1 MERIL
6 RFGIVGCG
14 MISRWHAEAIR
25 RVPGAVLAGV
35 CDAQMERAEK
45 FAGEYGAAAFP
56 ALDGLLASEIDAVC
70 ICTPSGLHA
79 SQAAAA
85 ALAGKHVLVEK
96 PVGLTLAE
104 LSQVRAA
111 CRASGTVLGTVS
123 QLLFSPDVCRLKK
136 ALEEHALGRI
146 LLCDLSMDFW
156 REPAYYQQSPWRGT
170 WKMDGG
176 GALMNQGIHG
186 ISLLLHLMGGVR
198 AVTAQTRTSFH
209 SIETEDTAAA
219 LVEFQ
224 NGAVGTIHASTA
236 AYPGSPRVLR
246 ISGSAGTAELTEDRL
261 TRWALPAE
269 SWIREASETAA
280 SDPQALGWEGH
291 RLQLEDFV
299 RAIREGQQP
308 QAGLEEGCRPVELIL
323 SMYRSAETGRRVEVE
338 NFRLGACG

>member
-1 MERIL
+1 
-6 RFGIVGCG
+6 
-14 MISRWHAEAIR
+14 
-25 RVPGAVLAGV
+25 
-35 CDAQMERAEK
+35 
-45 FAGEYGAAAFP
+45 
-56 ALDGLLASEIDAVC
+56 
-70 ICTPSGLHA
+70 
-79 SQAAAA
+79 
-85 ALAGKHVLVEK
+85 
-96 PVGLTLAE
+96 
-104 LSQVRAA
+104 
-111 CRASGTVLGTVS
+111 
-123 QLLFSPDVCRLKK
+123 
-136 ALEEHALGRI
+136 
-146 LLCDLSMDFW
+146 
-156 REPAYYQQSPWRGT
+156 
-170 WKMDGG
+170 MDGG

-269 SWIREASETAA
+269 SWIREASEPAA

>member
-1 MERIL
+1 MEQIL
-6 RFGIVGCG
+6 RFGIAGCG

-25 RVPGAVLAGV
+25 RIPGAVLTGV

-45 FAGEYGAAAFP
+45 FAGEYGAEAFP
-56 ALDGLLASEIDAVC
+56 ALDGLLASGVDAVC

-85 ALAGKHVLVEK
+85 ARAGKHVLVEK
-96 PVGLTLAE
+96 PVGLTLEE
-104 LSQVRAA
+104 LSQVRTA
-111 CRASGTVLGTVS
+111 CRESGTVLGTIS
-123 QLLFSPDVCRLKK
+123 QLLFSPDVRRLKK
-136 ALEEHALGRI
+136 ALEEHELGRI

-156 REPAYYQQSPWRGT
+156 REPAYYHQSPWRGT

-186 ISLLLHLMGGVR
+186 IGLLLHLMGGVR
-198 AVTAQTRTSFH
+198 TVTAQSRTNFH

-219 LVEFQ
+219 LLEFQ

-246 ISGSAGTAELTEDRL
+246 LSGSGGTAELTEDRL
-261 TRWALPAE
+261 TRWALPSE
-269 SWIREASETAA
+269 SWTREATDTAA
-280 SDPQALGWEGH
+280 SDPRALSWEGH

-299 RAIREGQQP
+299 QAIREGRQP

-323 SMYRSAETGRRVEVE
+323 AMYHSAETGRRVEVE
-338 NFRLGACG
+338 DFRQKYSR